1 MLMRQGSDGVYRMG
15 DGAGCIGC
23 GVFFLE
29 ITGVRF
35 VGVIEV
41 LCMSDGHF
49 LNIVALGFN
58 YTH

>member
-1 MLMRQGSDGVYRMG
+1 MG

-41 LCMSDGHF
+41 PCMSDGQF
-49 LNIVALGFN
+49 LYVLASGSGIPMKAVLLENSP
-58 YTH
+58 